1 MTNIVQNGVLIGL
14 IEVITR
20 DRVIANKMS
29 RQVEKQTL
37 CICESHKRGPYMLKK
52 TFIYST

>member
-29 RQVEKQTL
+29 SQVEKQAL
-37 CICESHKRGPYMLKK
+37 CICESHKTGPYMLKK

>member
-1 MTNIVQNGVLIGL
+1 MTNIVQNGVLIGF

-20 DRVIANKMS
+20 DRIIANKMS

-37 CICESHKRGPYMLKK
+37 CICESYKRGPYMLK
-52 TFIYST
+52 TLIYST

>member
-37 CICESHKRGPYMLKK
+37 CICESHKREPYMLKK